1 MKIPRTLSERQVKR
15 ARWLLLVA
23 ACVIC
28 FNYISTEFAANA
40 QMDDLSAYS
49 GPFYYEGVEFDQ
61 YERKESA
68 TGFIEEY
75 TAKEA
80 FCSPNLPITVPG
92 TSLMGDLFMGIVY
105 ILILFWF
112 FLGIAIVA
120 EIFME
125 AIEQITSKSVLENVV
140 DEKGNVL
147 QIEKMFWNP
156 TIANLTLM
164 ALGSSAPEIILST
177 AGVGLDIEGVP
188 SDLGPMAIVGSAAFN
203 LLVISAVSILAVGTE
218 EPPKIILDYGVFV
231 VTAVASIWAYVWF
244 YLVLV
249 ILTPGRITLAEAGV
263 TFGFMLV
270 LVVLAYGAD
279 RWRARGVNEDDD
291 KEKRKRQAA
300 KAALRLLKG
309 RWGTKPMIQ
318 AAQWKSPQELPTDT
332 KGKQMTMTEKDTV
345 QERYKEYLD
354 PALLEEATLDDLLD
368 ILTPDNPVERI
379 AYRKKATV
387 ANKHEFVRVGKN
399 TKGQFSEEKES
410 SAGAFNAAIG
420 FKHLRYSVPES
431 NEFVT
436 VTIEKKINEDVSFWV
451 RTVDDTATAPGDYEA
466 KNELITMKA
475 HEGSRDIQIAIVD
488 DDQWEPDKDFKVQLR
503 EELSSELLEG
513 ADTECVVTILD
524 EDRPGNIGFKERVV
538 EVRRR
543 DQYAYIELERID
555 GSDGLISCQATTFV
569 DPARLPGQA
578 AAVEGKDFVPFVK
591 RDIEFKSNVVSVR
604 IDVEMPD
611 DYS

>member
-1 MKIPRTLSERQVKR
+1 MI
-15 ARWLLLVA
+15 
-23 ACVIC
+23 
-28 FNYISTEFAANA
+28 
-40 QMDDLSAYS
+40 
-49 GPFYYEGVEFDQ
+49 
-61 YERKESA
+61 
-68 TGFIEEY
+68 
-75 TAKEA
+75 
-80 FCSPNLPITVPG
+80 
-92 TSLMGDLFMGIVY
+92 
-105 ILILFWF
+105 
-112 FLGIAIVA
+112 
-120 EIFME
+120 
-125 AIEQITSKSVLENVV
+125 
-140 DEKGNVL
+140 DEKGNVI

-203 LLVISAVSILAVGTE
+203 LLVISAVSILAVGTD
-218 EPPKIILDYGVFV
+218 EPPKLILDYGVFV

-249 ILTPGRITLAEAGV
+249 VLTPNRITLLEAGV
-263 TFGFMLV
+263 TFGFMLL
-270 LVVLAYGAD
+270 LVILAYGAD
-279 RWRARGVNEDDD
+279 RWRARNVNEDDE
-291 KEKRKRQAA
+291 KEKRKKQAA
-300 KAALRLLKG
+300 KAALRLLKT

-318 AAQWKSPQELPTDT
+318 AAQWKTGGELPQDS
-332 KGKQMTMTEKDTV
+332 KGVRMTMTEKDTV
-345 QERYKEYLD
+345 QDRYKEYLD
-354 PALLEEATLDDLLD
+354 PTPLEEATLDDLLD

-399 TKGQFSEEKES
+399 TKGQFAEEKES
-410 SAGAFNAAIG
+410 GGEPFNKTIG

-451 RTVDDTATAPGDYEA
+451 RTVDGTAKAPQDYDA

-475 HEGSRDIQIAIVD
+475 HEGTRDIQIAIVD

-538 EVRRR
+538 EVRRK
-543 DQYAYIELERID
+543 DQFAYIELERID
-555 GSDGLISCQATTFV
+555 GSDGNISCLATTFN
-569 DPARLPGQA
+569 DTDKLPG
-578 AAVEGKDFVPFVK
+578 
-591 RDIEFKSNVVSVR
+591 
-604 IDVEMPD
+604 
-611 DYS
+611 